1 MKLYASPTA
10 NPSPVNCVAIPTSSN
25 PLNPSS
31 TVHALPF
38 SLGCRN
44 SHERP
49 TTRRPGGRLPSVS
62 MASAT
67 WARVVRMTRWSGQLA
82 RSMTAQ
88 GVERGQRGL
97 VEGAVVSDEECSFS
111 TGVVSSA
118 TRPTMRCRAM
128 RKTTVREGTYSGG
141 SGALPF
147 LPVPVQM
154 RTWSATSRWVAGMA
168 ANRGALRALV
178 TPGRT
183 VTAPAAEK
191 PFWRK

>member
-10 NPSPVNCVAIPTSSN
+10 SPSPVNCVAIPTSSN
-25 PLNPSS
+25 PLKPSS

-88 GVERGQRGL
+88 GVERGQSAL
-97 VEGAVVSDEECSFS
+97 VDVVVSECSFS

-118 TRPTMRCRAM
+118 TRPTIRCRAM

-147 LPVPVQM
+147 LPVPVHT
-154 RTWSATSRWVAGMA
+154 RTWSATSR
-168 ANRGALRALV
+168 
-178 TPGRT
+178 
-183 VTAPAAEK
+183 
-191 PFWRK
+191 